1 MKIIGSLF
9 TSDIITALKCD
20 RAYCNY
26 AERDRYTRIN
36 PIYKSVMTI
45 KELLLQEIDNTPNEL
60 LEDLL
65 NFVRSLKKTPQQPT
79 TYREL
84 LERIDYLEAIV
95 GIRKGLDEF
104 ERGEGIPAEQ
114 ALDTLQKKFNIPPR
128 P

>member
-1 MKIIGSLF
+1 
-9 TSDIITALKCD
+9 
-20 RAYCNY
+20 
-26 AERDRYTRIN
+26 
-36 PIYKSVMTI
+36 MTI
-45 KELLLQEIDNTPNEL
+45 KELLLQEIENTPNEL

-65 NFVRSLKKTPQQPT
+65 NFLRSLKTTPQQAT

>member
-1 MKIIGSLF
+1 
-9 TSDIITALKCD
+9 
-20 RAYCNY
+20 
-26 AERDRYTRIN
+26 
-36 PIYKSVMTI
+36 MTI
-45 KELLLQEIDNTPNEL
+45 KELLLQEIENTPNEL

-65 NFVRSLKKTPQQPT
+65 NFLRSLKTTPQQAT

-114 ALDTLQKKFNIPPR
+114 ALDILKKKFNIPPR